1 MDASGRAL
9 SVFFDQTISAIEPAA
24 KGDVGLLLT
33 PGFLDVQVNGFAGVD
48 FNSPQTSHEQIAYA
62 TRVIRQTGVTRYFP
76 TVITGDPEKMG
87 ASLRN
92 LANAREAIAERASI
106 EAFHVEGPHICERD
120 GPRGAHP
127 REWVC
132 EPDIDLFHRLQD
144 AAQGHIRLT
153 TVSPHWS
160 GAPRY
165 IEAVVKTGVVVSL
178 GHTDANA
185 QQIDDCVRAGA
196 TMSTHI
202 GNGAD
207 SVMRR
212 HPNYLWDQLADDRLM
227 AGLIVDGIHLGQAFL
242 KVAVRAKGVER
253 SVLVTDASTPAGCAP
268 GRYRLGQQ
276 DVDLREDGSV
286 VLAGQDRLA
295 GSALKMNDAVLKVM
309 QLAGVS
315 LADAVQ
321 MASVNPAKACRIEG
335 HQNGLAVGDVADL
348 VLFENEGGRLE
359 AKQMWIDG
367 EPVTL

>member
-1 MDASGRAL
+1 M
-9 SVFFDQTISAIEPAA
+9 FFDQTITSVETADPGNAS
-24 KGDVGLLLT
+24 LLLT
-33 PGFLDVQVNGFAGVD
+33 PGFIDVQVNGFAGVD
-48 FNSPQTSHEQIAYA
+48 FNSPQTSHEQIGFA
-62 TRVIRQTGVTRYFP
+62 TREIRKTGVTRYFP
-76 TVITGDPEKMG
+76 TVITRDPDNMRE
-87 ASLRN
+87 SLRN
-92 LANAREAIAERASI
+92 LAKAREAIAERASI

-127 REWVC
+127 RQWVC
-132 EPDIDLFHRLQD
+132 EPDIELFWSLQD

-153 TVSPHWS
+153 TVSPHWPV
-160 GAPRY
+160 APRY
-165 IEAVVKTGVVVSL
+165 IEAVVKAGVVVSL

-207 SVMRR
+207 SVLRR

-227 AGLIVDGIHLGQAFL
+227 AGMIVDGIHLGQAFL

-276 DVDLREDGSV
+276 EVELREDGSV

-295 GSALKMNDAVLKVM
+295 GSALKLNDAVLNVM
-309 QLAGVS
+309 RMAGVS
-315 LADAVQ
+315 LADAVR
-321 MASVNPAKACRIEG
+321 MATINPAKVCRIEG
-335 HQNGLAVGDVADL
+335 HQQGLAAGDAADL
-348 VLFENEGGRLE
+348 VLFQNEEGRLE
-359 AKQMWIDG
+359 AKQMWING